1 MIIPYAA
8 LQTHYKKGIKWNKI
22 KIFLKFLKNF
32 QNSFKNPVF
41 CNAFVTHPVLE
52 WIHKKGPTQNARI
65 KAQKLKF

>member
-32 QNSFKNPVF
+32 QNSLKTPF
-41 CNAFVTHPVLE
+41 FVTL
-52 WIHKKGPTQNARI
+52 
-65 KAQKLKF
+65 L